1 MEGMNSIAAALET
14 VGDDLLDVVG
24 EAFAGNA
31 ARALSET
38 DVLEVMAAAA
48 RIVRAGE
55 ALLVETTG
63 QVCDRSD
70 GRLNADRMTTRFGC
84 GSPSELVQRV
94 TRVSKTAGRRAGE
107 GRPSGREPGG
117 AHVG

>member
-1 MEGMNSIAAALET
+1 MEGMNSIAAALER

-31 ARALSET
+31 ARGLSET

-70 GRLNADRMTTRFGC
+70 GRLNADRMTTLLRMRVAERTRAAGDA
-84 GSPSELVQRV
+84 GVEELGPA
-94 TRVSKTAGRRAGE
+94 SW
-107 GRPSGREPGG
+107 
-117 AHVG
+117 